1 MKQTVFTPYNI
12 HEENRENKDNYRN
25 NNIYT

>member
-1 MKQTVFTPYNI
+1 MKQTLKLPYNI
-12 HEENRENKDNYRN
+12 YEKTRGNKDNYRD

>member
-1 MKQTVFTPYNI
+1 MKQTLKPSYNI
-12 HEENRENKDNYRN
+12 YEETRESKDNYRD

>member
-1 MKQTVFTPYNI
+1 MKQTLKLPYNI
-12 HEENRENKDNYRN
+12 YEETRENKDNYRD

>member
-1 MKQTVFTPYNI
+1 MKQTLKLPYNI
-12 HEENRENKDNYRN
+12 YEETRKNKDNYRD

>member
-1 MKQTVFTPYNI
+1 MKQTLKLSYNI
-12 HEENRENKDNYRN
+12 YEETRENKDNYRD

>member
-12 HEENRENKDNYRN
+12 HEETRYNKDNYK
-25 NNIYT
+25 YST

>member
-1 MKQTVFTPYNI
+1 MKQTLKPPYNI
-12 HEENRENKDNYRN
+12 YEETRESKDNYRD

>member
-1 MKQTVFTPYNI
+1 MKQTLKPSYNTY
-12 HEENRENKDNYRN
+12 EETRENKDNYRD

>member
-1 MKQTVFTPYNI
+1 MKQTVFIPYNI
-12 HEENRENKDNYRN
+12 YEETRESKDNYRD